1 MNKIYNILLYA
12 SITFLVVLLVLIAV
26 EKAKADD
33 PIYMKPMYG
42 RENRGVSFIL
52 SMCSDKAKQQKKLF
66 KKIYENCE
74 LIGIKILHNE
84 EYLTEK
90 FGESIADDLVGEA
103 MQDENGYSSIDNE
116 PELAELFLH
125 KLVNLD
131 AFCHEINMQNGGG
144 IDTSKKLDFSLTL
157 KDDKNGIH
165 IVSFKDFQMGIKD
178 MGQGFEHLLQQ
189 ADQIDNNKN
198 KSVVKTKAKLDRI
211 CRIPSEITEK
221 KLASKAH
228 QFTKALQNAIPKDL
242 SPEAS
247 AFMAHFID
255 NFLSKDKEQ
264 DRQSFIRA
272 WNDQRAKEVTRGEE
286 TPKKNSEVFDEK
298 TETKTTIYNDKNE
311 PDYVKKFREDSVAF
325 QAYGRDYEKIQT
337 TFAENKNEAQKIEAE
352 KKLEQKYKISIPEYL
367 GCVKKQTQMQEL
379 ALENIKKTI

>member
-1 MNKIYNILLYA
+1 
-12 SITFLVVLLVLIAV
+12 
-26 EKAKADD
+26 
-33 PIYMKPMYG
+33 
-42 RENRGVSFIL
+42 
-52 SMCSDKAKQQKKLF
+52 
-66 KKIYENCE
+66 
-74 LIGIKILHNE
+74 
-84 EYLTEK
+84 
-90 FGESIADDLVGEA
+90 
-103 MQDENGYSSIDNE
+103 
-116 PELAELFLH
+116 
-125 KLVNLD
+125 
-131 AFCHEINMQNGGG
+131 MQNGGG

-264 DRQSFIRA
+264 DRQSFIKA

-298 TETKTTIYNDKNE
+298 AETKTTIYNDKNE

-379 ALENIKKTI
+379 ALENIKKNNLAKTAKTKEQSRSNQPTDRGQNI